1 MVSNQKLF
9 SVGDFDFRLQ
19 HLLVIGVLI
28 LAVSIGMLIRSTPA
42 SYGLELFEFDPFFN
56 YRATEYILDNGYDAY
71 SEWIDEKTWH
81 PFGRD
86 VSQNSQVMLHTT
98 ASILYQLFGFNSSL
112 YDFVILFPMI
122 IGSLT
127 AIAVFAFV
135 RVLGGT
141 TAGLL
146 ASLMFA
152 VSVPI
157 FTRGLIGWFKSEPLG
172 LFFAFIAIYLFVS
185 GIMVNKGKF
194 SFIRLIFGGIFLT
207 FGLSSWGGILFFFI
221 PIILFYFILPFLKRE
236 TKFTILAVSI
246 FSVTLMIS
254 SLLFERTIAFTSSY
268 AGLLIAFS
276 TGYVIICEIIKKF
289 SNESNYLRNCLVFL
303 VSIITTVIGIFSVGL
318 IELPRFRYL
327 NAANPFLTSQDPL
340 TDSVAEHMT
349 TSLSQS
355 YAFLSVF
362 IIFGLIGAWF
372 LFSRKTTDLKTDKRI
387 FALIIAILGIY
398 LSSSFIRLELFAS
411 VGLIIL
417 GSIGLSILFK
427 KIFESSIFPPT
438 KILFFVVVIGLFVT
452 LMIAPEGKSWMI
464 HADHPPTI
472 LSGGTFHKISVNDW
486 QDSMNWLKHNSP
498 EDAIIASWWDYGY
511 WITALSDRTTLVDN
525 ATIIDWQ
532 IKKVAYSLITT
543 PENSWHIFNSHYT
556 EDVSEYLGEENTI
569 EWGNE
574 SFTNFLLR
582 EETKNEI
589 SSDPELYNLTE
600 IDVEEKNEI
609 WNEVIEKLKEEKIE
623 KWDDD
628 SYTDLVLRS
637 QEICEAVSATD
648 AKKLD
653 ISPKSCFPVGSGLDA
668 DYIVIFVAGER
679 IDIPD
684 SNLFFYL
691 LDGGGDESKKHWFA
705 KISNHDVSTI
715 VESDGISPT
724 PHFMENTALGKLIPF
739 SIYTYV
745 EPNTNRTF
753 DKYSHGLIPVFIKD
767 VKYLDSEN
775 DPFYLVHASS
785 SFYSDIPGPM
795 TTVLIY
801 KINPDFIP

>member
-9 SVGDFDFRLQ
+9 TVGNFDFRLQ
-19 HLLVIGVLI
+19 HLLVIGVLA
-28 LAVSIGMLIRSTPA
+28 LSVSISMLIRSTPMN
-42 SYGLELFEFDPFFN
+42 YELELFEFDPFFN
-56 YRATEYILDNGYDAY
+56 YRATEYILDNGYNAY

-86 VSQNSQVMLHTT
+86 VSQNSQVTLHVST
-98 ASILYQLFGFNSSL
+98 SILYQLFGANSSL
-112 YDFVILFPMI
+112 YDFVILFPMV

-146 ASLMFA
+146 AALMFSISA
-152 VSVPI
+152 PI
-157 FTRGLIGWFKSEPLG
+157 FTRGLVGWFKSEPLG

-185 GIMVNKGKF
+185 GIMYNKGKF
-194 SFIRLIFGGIFLT
+194 SFIKLIFGGLFLT
-207 FGLSSWGGILFFFI
+207 LGLSSWGGILFFFI

-246 FSVTLMIS
+246 FSVTLIIS
-254 SLLFERTIAFTSSY
+254 SLLFERTVAFTSSY

-289 SNESNYLRNCLVFL
+289 SNESNHLRNCFVFL

-349 TSLSQS
+349 TGLTQS
-355 YAFLSVF
+355 YTFLSVF

-372 LFSRKTTDLKTDKRI
+372 LFSRKTTDLKIDNRI
-387 FALIIAILGIY
+387 FALVLSISAFY
-398 LSSSFIRLELFAS
+398 LSSAFIRLELLAS

-427 KIFESSIFPPT
+427 KIFESNIFSPT
-438 KILFFVVVIGLFVT
+438 KILFCGGIVVLFLIPVE
-452 LMIAPEGKSWMI
+452 LPDGKAWVDW
-464 HADHPPTI
+464 ANFTPTI
-472 LSGGTFHKISVNDW
+472 TNGGAFYSTTTDDW
-486 QDSMNWLKHNSP
+486 SDAMNWLKYNTT
-498 EDAIIASWWDYGY
+498 ENAIIASWWDYGY

-525 ATIIDWQ
+525 ATLNDWQ
-532 IKKVAYSLITT
+532 IKKVAYSLMTT
-543 PENSWHIFNSHYT
+543 PENSWHILNSHYT
-556 EDVSEYLGEENTI
+556 EDVSEYLGNENV
-569 EWGNE
+569 EDWGNE
-574 SFTNFLLR
+574 SYDDYLLR
-582 EETKNEI
+582 EK
-589 SSDPELYNLTE
+589 
-600 IDVEEKNEI
+600 
-609 WNEVIEKLKEEKIE
+609 EKIASGE
-623 KWDDD
+623 GESCK
-628 SYTDLVLRS
+628 
-637 QEICEAVSATD
+637 AVSATD
-648 AKKLD
+648 AKKLN

-668 DYIVIFVAGER
+668 DYIVIFTAAER
-679 IDIPD
+679 IDIPN

-705 KISNHDVSTI
+705 KISNHNVSTF
-715 VESDGISPT
+715 VESDGLSPT
-724 PHFMENTALGKLIPF
+724 PYFMENTALGKLIPY

-745 EPNTNRTF
+745 EPNSNKTF
-753 DKYSHGLIPVFIKD
+753 DDYYPGLVPVFIKD
-767 VKYLDSEN
+767 VKYLDSES
-775 DPFYLVHASS
+775 DPFYLVYASP
-785 SFYSDIPGPM
+785 SFYSEVPGPAIS
-795 TTVLIY
+795 VLIY